1 MQVGDSIKVTKG
13 QHTISM
19 QLELVTRGLV
29 VASLPQAG
37 AMAVDLR
44 SGELRQ
50 LPPPRGVC
58 SVDINTGRVV
68 GTSAR
73 VADDLLVRLEA
84 LEVGEIVPLDN
95 HATAEVVDVLL
106 SEGTVKV
113 YVPHSDELPRKS
125 GVWLIGWRVSEAT
138 LAALRES
145 AGLARAS

>member
-1 MQVGDSIKVTKG
+1 MQSGDTIKVTKG

-29 VASLPQAG
+29 VVSLPQVG
-37 AMAVDLR
+37 VMSVDLR
-44 SGELRQ
+44 NGELRQ

-58 SVDINTGRVV
+58 SVDIHTGRVV
-68 GTSAR
+68 GTCAR
-73 VADDLLVRLEA
+73 IADDLLVRLEA

-95 HATAEVVDVLL
+95 CATAEVVDVLL
-106 SEGTVKV
+106 SEGVVKV

-145 AGLARAS
+145 AGVRRAG